1 MLTYGVEKVILV
13 IGKSNIMDFPFV
25 EEKIDENTF
34 IRVFSELTDS
44 HELVWHR
51 DREDRIIQSIEPS
64 NWKFQFD
71 NQLPIDLNRTI
82 FIPKETYHRLI
93 KGSGELKIL
102 IKKLNN

>member
-1 MLTYGVEKVILV
+1 
-13 IGKSNIMDFPFV
+13 MDFPFN
-25 EEKIDENTF
+25 EEQINENTF
-34 IRVFSELTDS
+34 IRVFSQDIHS

-71 NQLPIDLNRTI
+71 NKLPIELNRTI

-102 IKKLNN
+102 LKKLNINLP

>member
-1 MLTYGVEKVILV
+1 
-13 IGKSNIMDFPFV
+13 MDFPFN
-25 EEKIDENTF
+25 EEQINEDTF
-34 IRVFSELTDS
+34 IRVFSQDIDS

-51 DREDRIIQSIEPS
+51 DREDRIIQSFEPS

-71 NQLPIDLNRTI
+71 NQLPIELNRTI

-102 IKKLNN
+102 VKKININLL

>member
-1 MLTYGVEKVILV
+1 
-13 IGKSNIMDFPFV
+13 MDFPFN
-25 EEKIDENTF
+25 EEQINENTF
-34 IRVFSELTDS
+34 IRVFSQDIHS

-71 NQLPIDLNRTI
+71 NQLPIELNRTI

-102 IKKLNN
+102 LKKLNINLP

>member
-1 MLTYGVEKVILV
+1 
-13 IGKSNIMDFPFV
+13 MDFPFN
-25 EEKIDENTF
+25 EEQINENTF
-34 IRVFSELTDS
+34 IRVFSQDIHS

-71 NQLPIDLNRTI
+71 NQLPIEINRTI

-102 IKKLNN
+102 LKKLNINLP

>member
-1 MLTYGVEKVILV
+1 
-13 IGKSNIMDFPFV
+13 MDFPFN
-25 EEKIDENTF
+25 EEQINENTF
-34 IRVFSELTDS
+34 IRVFSQDIQS

-71 NQLPIDLNRTI
+71 NQLPIELNRTI

-102 IKKLNN
+102 LKKLNINLP